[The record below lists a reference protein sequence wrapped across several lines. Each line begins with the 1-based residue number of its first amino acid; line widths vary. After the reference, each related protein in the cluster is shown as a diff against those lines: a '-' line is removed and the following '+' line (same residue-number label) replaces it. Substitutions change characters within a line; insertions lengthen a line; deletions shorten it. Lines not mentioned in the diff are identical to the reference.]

1 MRIVEPQL
9 LPRRNLR
16 CECDSLE
23 KKRRRIPR
31 RKKVGSR
38 RQGDGHER

>member
-23 KKRRRIPR
+23 KKRRR

-38 RQGDGHER
+38 LLRRQGDSHDR